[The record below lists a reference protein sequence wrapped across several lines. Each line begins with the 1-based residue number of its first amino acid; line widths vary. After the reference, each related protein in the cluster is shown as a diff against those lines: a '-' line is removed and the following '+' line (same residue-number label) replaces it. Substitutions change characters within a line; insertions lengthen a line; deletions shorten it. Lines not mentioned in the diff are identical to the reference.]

1 MSDQIEIG
9 MNEVQIGADGD
20 MVKITFPKPIEWMT
34 MPKESAV
41 NFAIAILHQCGV
53 AVQTTLVPQAPP
65 PPPPPER
72 APV

>member
-1 MSDQIEIG
+1 MSAEIEMG
-9 MNEVQIGADGD
+9 MNEIKIGPDGD

-53 AVQTTLVPQAPP
+53 VVQTTLVPQAPP
-65 PPPPPER
+65 PPER